1 MTQSQN
7 IYSKLMEELH
17 AGRFVVT
24 GELEPEKI
32 GNLGTLYQEAREI
45 EPYVVAANITDN
57 PGSFIRVD
65 SLATSILIKQ
75 NTQIEP
81 IFQLTCRD
89 KNRIGLASALLGAAS
104 AGIKNILVLTGD
116 HPSLGDTPQA
126 KGVFDLDSAQ
136 LLKLAREVVDDQRVF
151 GKKIKESKN
160 TPVQFHIGIG
170 ANPNSSHPEIEL
182 AKIKKKVDMGAE
194 FIQTQVIYDLE
205 KAGDFLKQVHSFG
218 VPVLVGLFPLKTYT
232 TAYWFNKLVPGVE
245 VPEDILTK
253 FKEVDDANLPK
264 SEKKEKYDEINVEL
278 FNPIIS
284 ELKNNKIADGL
295 HITAVNYSRI
305 YHKLF
310 SK

>member
-104 AGIKNILVLTGD
+104 AGIKNVLVLTGD

-205 KAGDFLKQVHSFG
+205 KAVGEYKKGNTEELKKIIIPAEVVSSIY
-218 VPVLVGLFPLKTYT
+218 PI
-232 TAYWFNKLVPGVE
+232 VE
-245 VPEDILTK
+245 VKKKNLKKFFTGRPIHDTDVKKMPEI
-253 FKEVDDANLPK
+253 EEG
-264 SEKKEKYDEINVEL
+264 EKVSVFCGTQFIGMYKKVEL
-278 FNPIIS
+278 GEIIFRSEFVKQPI
-284 ELKNNKIADGL
+284 K
-295 HITAVNYSRI
+295 
-305 YHKLF
+305 
-310 SK
+310 